1 MEAFVASHKAK
12 KYKAFIA
19 SHTEDKE
26 DKAFIASRNEQKNK
40 TRTLWRFLQREAL
53 ETRQLKGVDL
63 EPDLDNL
70 T

>member
-26 DKAFIASRNEQKNK
+26 DKAFIASRNEQKKK
-40 TRTLWRFLQREAL
+40 TRTLWRFLQTGRL
-53 ETRQLKGVDL
+53 WR
-63 EPDLDNL
+63 LDSCSQRS
-70 T
+70 